1 MSTSSRATPGRASN
15 PEQLGDG
22 RVGTGWKP
30 PPEPPE
36 SLDEALTEAVRAAGG
51 SKVVGAK
58 LWPGKSVEDARR
70 YLAACLNPERA
81 EKLALEEIMVIL
93 RMAREA
99 GCHIAVEFLLNDLCY
114 APPQPVEPE
123 DKSDDLRRQFV
134 AAVGSLSRM
143 AHQIQ
148 MLDLTKPS
156 RRST

>member
-15 PEQLGDG
+15 PEQHGDG

-36 SLDEALTEAVRAAGG
+36 SLDEELTESVRAAGG

-58 LWPGKSVEDARR
+58 LWPGKSIEDARR

-81 EKLALEEIMVIL
+81 EKLALEEIMVVL

-99 GCHIAVEFLLNDLCY
+99 GCHIAVEFLLKDLFY

-123 DKSDDLRRQFV
+123 DRSDDLLRQV
-134 AAVGSLSRM
+134 VSAVGAIERM
-143 AHQIQ
+143 FGEMKA
-148 MLDLTKPS
+148 LKERTA
-156 RRST
+156 RRSA